1 MILFFNDEVYI
12 IIIYNKHM
20 VNTGSYRKTYQTCF
34 NKKCCK
40 KAEYRAPKSRSNLN
54 DYHWFCL
61 EHIREYNKSW
71 NYYEGMSENEIEF
84 EIRSSTTWERPTWPI
99 NGNSNI
105 NFDNLNLDF
114 DASIIENKTLNLSN
128 TINFKQN
135 ELQAFKKLEINPTID
150 INLIKSSYKK
160 LVKKFHPDNNNGK
173 KVFEEKLKSIIE
185 AYTLLKNM
193 LNNSI

>member
-1 MILFFNDEVYI
+1 
-12 IIIYNKHM
+12 M

>member
-1 MILFFNDEVYI
+1 
-12 IIIYNKHM
+12 M

-71 NYYEGMSENEIEF
+71 NYYEGMSENEIEI

-114 DASIIENKTLNLSN
+114 DASISCNTKQQKFDKVAFFRVNLQSRKGWFGGYATYDQWMENRFFAKKGQIDTSN
-128 TINFKQN
+128 NMEEHCDCHKMKYGA
-135 ELQAFKKLEINPTID
+135 LLGLPNP
-150 INLIKSSYKK
+150 
-160 LVKKFHPDNNNGK
+160 
-173 KVFEEKLKSIIE
+173 KLKII
-185 AYTLLKNM
+185 NQ
-193 LNNSI
+193 N

>member
-1 MILFFNDEVYI
+1 
-12 IIIYNKHM
+12 M
-20 VNTGSYRKTYQTCF
+20 VNTGSYKKIYQTCF
-34 NKKCCK
+34 NKKCFK

-99 NGNSNI
+99 NGKSNI

-114 DASIIENKTLNLSN
+114 DASIIVNKTLNSSD